1 VGGSKQPPVGVT
13 ERPPTGQRPFTVLST
28 VGMSCQRMPVIE
40 QLGDQAARGARIELA
55 IATTMPSTK
64 AARIFLW
71 LGQYPWR
78 EMTWLGDGHCLA
90 WYHEPSTFPLGGGH
104 AAVLLLDKP
113 GSLLGPDV
121 PDLSGFS
128 FSGEAVRWLWVVP
141 VSERDRLLGVERGP
155 ASLVTHL
162 AAQRRS
168 WVAE

>member
-1 VGGSKQPPVGVT
+1 MLGHLLGKLGPGTRYWDVGGGKQPPVGVT

-40 QLGDQAARGARIELA
+40 QMGEQAAQGARIELA
-55 IATTMPSTK
+55 LATTMPSTE

-104 AAVLLLDKP
+104 SAVLLTRQARQPARAGRARPVRLHDP
-113 GSLLGPDV
+113 RRAGAVALGRPD
-121 PDLSGFS
+121 
-128 FSGEAVRWLWVVP
+128 
-141 VSERDRLLGVERGP
+141 
-155 ASLVTHL
+155 
-162 AAQRRS
+162 QR
-168 WVAE
+168 A